1 VFAAAA
7 VLAALVLAA
16 PALSRAPTPPP
27 AKTTRTYTFEAK
39 VTKNGGMDP
48 LPVGEAVTATFTY
61 DLAGEPF
68 EVAPKQ
74 HGGYRSNKNAL
85 AFEYGDLK
93 FASAGVTVYAGPG
106 LDGNNE
112 YFDVV
117 TTDVKLPKGWEKR
130 GGFQRL
136 HLVLWNA
143 PPDKKAGRPGP
154 PFKANLDGFKLP
166 LALSLADWPGL
177 AEFRLEFSTGVTFPG
192 GAVNKPAL
200 MRAAVEKLTAA
211 RR

>member
-7 VLAALVLAA
+7 VLAVLVLAA

-48 LPVGEAVTATFTY
+48 LPVGETVTGTFTY

-68 EVAPKQ
+68 EVAPKR
-74 HGGYRSNKNAL
+74 HGGFKSNKNAL
-85 AFEYGDLK
+85 AFECGDLK
-93 FASAGVTVYAGPG
+93 FVGAGAITAHAGPG
-106 LDGNNE
+106 SDGE
-112 YFDVV
+112 DFEVV

-136 HLVLWNA
+136 
-143 PPDKKAGRPGP
+143 
-154 PFKANLDGFKLP
+154 
-166 LALSLADWPGL
+166 
-177 AEFRLEFSTGVTFPG
+177 RLI
-192 GAVNKPAL
+192 L
-200 MRAAVEKLTAA
+200 
-211 RR
+211 